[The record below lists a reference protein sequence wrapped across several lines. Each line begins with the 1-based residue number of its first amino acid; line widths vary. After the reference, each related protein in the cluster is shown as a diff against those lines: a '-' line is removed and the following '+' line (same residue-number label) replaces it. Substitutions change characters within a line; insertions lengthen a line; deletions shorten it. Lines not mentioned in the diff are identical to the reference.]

1 MLRGML
7 VSIAHALEQRDRTI
21 GHGARVA
28 ALAEP
33 IAAQLGWDRERIKT
47 LRFAAPLH
55 DVGKVKVRPQLLGKP
70 GPLTLEEQAEIR
82 AHPGAGA
89 QLVLPLRRFRV
100 ALPYVL
106 FHHERWDGGGYPAG
120 LKGRRIPIEAR
131 IVAIADAF
139 DAMISPRP
147 YRAALTH
154 EHALAEV
161 ERGAGTQFDPFVALL
176 FVDAW
181 ADGWDTWHA
190 AAAS

>member
-1 MLRGML
+1 MLASVAR
-7 VSIAHALEQRDRTI
+7 ALEQRDQTT

-33 IAAQLGWDRERIKT
+33 IAAQLGWDRERIRT

-55 DVGKVKVRPQLLGKP
+55 DVGKVKVRPQLLGKQ
-70 GPLTLEEQAEIR
+70 GPLTLEELAEIR
-82 AHPGAGA
+82 AHPHAGA

-100 ALPYVL
+100 ALSYVL

-120 LKGRRIPIEAR
+120 LSGRRIPIEAR
-131 IVAIADAF
+131 IIAIADAF

-147 YRAALTH
+147 YRPALTH
-154 EHALAEV
+154 DHALAEV
-161 ERGAGTQFDPFVALL
+161 ERGAGTQFDPHVAEL

-181 ADGWDTWHA
+181 ADGWDTWRSS
-190 AAAS
+190 AAS